1 MADAPVDLSSV
12 FDLDLDQ
19 LTTPRSLFQ
28 VELDLFRLTEMIRAW
43 LEENQIPPYKLALLA
58 SVSTSQTHR
67 TLHDD
72 WRPSHRLLERLAH
85 ALPET
90 WVAGFEHDCDQV
102 LPGAIHHLPDS
113 RMLDRLA
120 DVRSMAAASDS
131 MEAFQSYLKNNGYS
145 FAVLDRSDGRLR
157 YRALHTADPRLIQMA
172 SDRGY
177 ITPFFRPMIRQYQI
191 AELSNLSNLRHPLI
205 LGDECAI
212 STYWQLQ
219 FQAFGTGFCIADRI
233 TIVPVA
239 SNRQARLVRRFYD
252 VLIPSLLGKDTN

>member
-1 MADAPVDLSSV
+1 MPCRKPGWPASSTIAIRSCPARSITCQTV
-12 FDLDLDQ
+12 ACWIASPTSDQ
-19 LTTPRSLFQ
+19 WPPLPT
-28 VELDLFRLTEMIRAW
+28 RL
-43 LEENQIPPYKLALLA
+43 
-58 SVSTSQTHR
+58 
-67 TLHDD
+67 
-72 WRPSHRLLERLAH
+72 
-85 ALPET
+85 
-90 WVAGFEHDCDQV
+90 
-102 LPGAIHHLPDS
+102 
-113 RMLDRLA
+113 
-120 DVRSMAAASDS
+120 
-131 MEAFQSYLKNNGYS
+131 EAFQSYLKNNGYS